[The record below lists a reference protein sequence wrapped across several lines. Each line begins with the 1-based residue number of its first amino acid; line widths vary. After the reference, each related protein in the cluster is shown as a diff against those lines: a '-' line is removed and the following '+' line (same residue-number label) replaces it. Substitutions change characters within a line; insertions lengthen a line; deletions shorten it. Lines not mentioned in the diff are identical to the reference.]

1 MRVINKQSEE
11 RTGNSLPIS
20 EVQNTQQQSN
30 SPLGHLLIYGGA
42 DMTIG
47 LGSASLITVGSARA
61 EMSVSC
67 QSVCVLSLAG
77 NTWRM

>member
-11 RTGNSLPIS
+11 RAGNSLS
-20 EVQNTQQQSN
+20 EVQNAQQQSN

-47 LGSASLITVGSARA
+47 LGSASLITVGSAGA